1 MLGKSV
7 RTLVG
12 GLAATLLVTGSV
24 QADMIVV
31 GMNTGNIAGRDEFN
45 ITTNIPASNLNYGW
59 SITALE
65 ATTVGTEVAIGL
77 AYGFPDIRDA
87 FDLATPLIASTNF
100 TGTNASSISAL
111 TALPSGDMVIGTQD
125 NGVFVRDRTNFL
137 AVAPGYVGA
146 DGLNFNSPITALA
159 TTPGGDIAIGNATG
173 EVFLRSSGSLLN
185 NAAGATVPYVNY
197 AIPITA
203 MTITSDGNLVIGF
216 NNGFVDT
223 RSLSDMTSLSS
234 VNFGTPITALDALS
248 NGEVAIGLG
257 SGGVSVRDNLDL
269 VNGQSAFVQFT
280 GGAAIGDLVVTSNDN
295 IAIGTAD
302 GLFFMRGAD
311 LTTQV
316 SGPDGIN
323 FGIPITSITAVVPEP
338 GSVALLLIGC
348 AAMTRRVR

>member
-1 MLGKSV
+1 MIGKSV

-12 GLAATLLVTGSV
+12 CLASTLLVTGAV
-24 QADMIVV
+24 QADMVVV
-31 GMNTGNIAGRDEFN
+31 GMDTGNIAGRDEFN
-45 ITTNIPASNLNYGW
+45 ITANIPASNINYGW

-65 ATTVGTEVAIGL
+65 ATNVGTEVGIGL
-77 AYGFPDIRDA
+77 AYGFPDVRDA
-87 FDLATPLIASTNF
+87 LDLATPLVASTNF

-111 TALPSGDMVIGTQD
+111 AALPSGDLVIGTQD
-125 NGVFVRDRTNFL
+125 DQVFVRDRTNLL
-137 AVAPGYVGA
+137 AVAPGYSGG
-146 DGLNFNSPITALA
+146 DGLFFNNDITALA
-159 TTPGGDIAIGNATG
+159 ITPGGDIAIGNANG
-173 EVFLRSSGSLLN
+173 EVFLRSSSSLLN

-203 MTITSDGNLVIGF
+203 MTTTSDGNLVIGF
-216 NNGFVDT
+216 SNGFVDT
-223 RSLSDMTSLSS
+223 RSFSDMTSLSS

-257 SGGVSVRDNLDL
+257 NGGVSVRDNLDL
-269 VNGQSAFVQFT
+269 VNGQSAFLQFT